1 MTGPDLKRFEDGLKS
16 KNSDTR
22 RLAAQELYHYVK
34 IELNENG
41 ADHMS
46 GFLDEFNQ
54 LIFELVSSND
64 SSERKGG
71 ILAMGQYILTPY
83 KSNCPVQYKP
93 IAISK
98 FFLFYFEIFYRRNT
112 SN

>member
-71 ILAMGQYILTPY
+71 ILAMGQYINPHINQIFRGPNINL
-83 KSNCPVQYKP
+83 
-93 IAISK
+93 AISK